1 MINYGKKRWIS
12 RRRNAGEHGKLNE
25 AGSKDAASDGRAGK
39 RNGDKEFTATAGGG
53 AVEVTV
59 SGSKK
64 LVKVKLD
71 EEVVDP
77 DDVEMLEDLLVA
89 AVNEA
94 LDKVDEA
101 SAASMSKFT
110 GGMNGLL

>member
-25 AGSKDAASDGRAGK
+25 AGSKDAASDGRA
-39 RNGDKEFTATAGGG
+39 
-53 AVEVTV
+53 
-59 SGSKK
+59 
-64 LVKVKLD
+64 
-71 EEVVDP
+71 

>member
-25 AGSKDAASDGRAGK
+25 AGSKDAASDGK
-39 RNGDKEFTATAGGG
+39 KMEKKEFTAPAGGG

>member
-1 MINYGKKRWIS
+1 MAKRGGFPGMGMPGNMNNLMKQAQKMQ
-12 RRRNAGEHGKLNE
+12 RQMEENQKALEE
-25 AGSKDAASDGRAGK
+25 
-39 RNGDKEFTATAGGG
+39 KEFTATVGGG
-53 AVEVTV
+53 AVSVTV
-59 SGSKK
+59 SGKREIT
-64 LVKVKLD
+64 KVTLS
-71 EEVVDP
+71 EEAVDP

>member
-1 MINYGKKRWIS
+1 MNNLMKQ
-12 RRRNAGEHGKLNE
+12 AQKLQKQMEEMQKEIE
-25 AGSKDAASDGRAGK
+25 A
-39 RNGDKEFTATAGGG
+39 KEFEASVGGG
-53 AVEVTV
+53 AVVVKVTGKKEVTAINI
-59 SGSKK
+59 KP
-64 LVKVKLD
+64 
-71 EEVVDP
+71 EVVDP

>member
-25 AGSKDAASDGRAGK
+25 AGSKDAASD
-39 RNGDKEFTATAGGG
+39 AGGG

>member
-25 AGSKDAASDGRAGK
+25 AGSKDAAS
-39 RNGDKEFTATAGGG
+39 
-53 AVEVTV
+53 
-59 SGSKK
+59 
-64 LVKVKLD
+64 
-71 EEVVDP
+71 DP

>member
-1 MINYGKKRWIS
+1 
-12 RRRNAGEHGKLNE
+12 
-25 AGSKDAASDGRAGK
+25 
-39 RNGDKEFTATAGGG
+39 
-53 AVEVTV
+53 
-59 SGSKK
+59 
-64 LVKVKLD
+64 
-71 EEVVDP
+71 
-77 DDVEMLEDLLVA
+77 MLEDLLVA

>member
-1 MINYGKKRWIS
+1 MRGNMNNMMRQMQKMQKKMMK
-12 RRRNAGEHGKLNE
+12 AQAELYEMTFEG
-25 AGSKDAASDGRAGK
+25 
-39 RNGDKEFTATAGGG
+39 TAGGG
-53 AVEVTV
+53 M
-59 SGSKK
+59 
-64 LVKVKLD
+64 VKVTANGKKEIID
-71 EEVVDP
+71 VEINEEVVDP